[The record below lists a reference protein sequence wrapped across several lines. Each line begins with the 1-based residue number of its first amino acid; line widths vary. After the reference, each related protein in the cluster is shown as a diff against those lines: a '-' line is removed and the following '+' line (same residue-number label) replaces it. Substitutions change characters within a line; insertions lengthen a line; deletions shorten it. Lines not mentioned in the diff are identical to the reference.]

1 MNPPLQPWSI
11 SPEAFPADGF
21 AADQLEFMLGYAI
34 LAPSTHNTQ
43 PWQFR
48 INAMD
53 VEIFA
58 DWSRRLA
65 VVDPHGRELV
75 MSCGAALFNLR
86 VAAEYFEKGWR
97 LEPLPD
103 PSQPALLA
111 RFHLGQQA
119 ETSSEDVLLFHAVT
133 QRHTN
138 RGPFQLDPLPDELIG
153 NCVTTAQQE
162 GAWFMLADTD
172 DTREALADLVA
183 EADRQQWAQH
193 AFRQELAGW
202 LRTHPDTCA
211 DGIPVH
217 HLGVQDWLSFAGP
230 SLIRTFD
237 RGKGQAARDREIALH
252 SPALV
257 VLGTEQDDPA
267 AWLAAGQAL
276 QAVLLRAR
284 SEEVW
289 ASFLCQPLE
298 VPEIREQVAAMCGM
312 PNPQVILRMGYS
324 TTADPTPRR
333 GIRSVLLPQHEA
345 HHP

>member
-1 MNPPLQPWSI
+1 MNAHSQPWSI
-11 SPEAFPADGF
+11 DPEAFPVDGF
-21 AADQLEFMLGYAI
+21 AADQLEFLLGYAI

-53 VEIFA
+53 VELFA
-58 DWSRRLA
+58 DWSRRLG
-65 VVDPHGRELV
+65 VVDPQGRELV

-97 LEPLPD
+97 LEPFPD
-103 PSQPALLA
+103 PAQPTLLA
-111 RFHLGQQA
+111 RFHLGLEA
-119 ETSSEDVLLFHAVT
+119 ETSSEDVLLFQAIT

-138 RGPFQLDPLPDELIG
+138 RGPFRLDPLPDELIES
-153 NCVTTAQQE
+153 CITTAQQE

-183 EADRQQWAQH
+183 EADRQQWAHH
-193 AFRQELAGW
+193 AFRHELAQW
-202 LRTHPDTCA
+202 LRTKPGTTP
-211 DGIPVH
+211 DGIPVQN
-217 HLGVQDWLSFAGP
+217 LGVQDWLSFAGP
-230 SLIRTFD
+230 SIVRTFD

-257 VLGTEQDDPA
+257 VLGTERDDPA

-284 SEEVW
+284 SEAVW

-298 VPEIREQVAAMCGM
+298 VPELREQVAAMCGQ
-312 PNPQVILRMGYS
+312 PHPQIILRLGYGEK
-324 TTADPTPRR
+324 ADPTPRR
-333 GIRSVLLPQHEA
+333 GIRSVLLPQPEA
-345 HHP
+345 HHA